1 MYTERELVRI
11 ARRENNSRRNYLV
24 VNPLQG
30 KHIPVS
36 PGKALGVFSELA
48 GLLRKYSGERLLV
61 VGFAETATA
70 VGARIAIELGA
81 GYIQTT
87 REEIPGVEYL
97 FFSEEH
103 SHATQQKLVK
113 SDLHRVLDRTDRIIF
128 AEDEVTTGKTIRNLI
143 AVLEQ
148 CCESRL
154 QFAVASLLNG
164 MKEEDERAFQDR
176 DIGLHYLLKIS
187 HEGYPETASQ
197 AAEDGIYH
205 LEEESGGAYT
215 ACFDLEGRVDA
226 RRLTEGPGYDGACR
240 EFSDKAL
247 NLLPL
252 EGHER
257 VLVLGTEEFMYP
269 GLWLGKS
276 LEERGHEVMFHATT
290 RSPIAVSRSG
300 DYPLH
305 ERYALSSFY
314 QEDRRTFLYDIG
326 SFDAVIVVTD
336 AREKGTKGERAL
348 LSALEKKN
356 AVVCL
361 VRWCGE

>member
-164 MKEEDERAFQDR
+164 EGGGREGFSGQGHRAS
-176 DIGLHYLLKIS
+176 L
-187 HEGYPETASQ
+187 P
-197 AAEDGIYH
+197 AEDQ
-205 LEEESGGAYT
+205 
-215 ACFDLEGRVDA
+215 
-226 RRLTEGPGYDGACR
+226 P
-240 EFSDKAL
+240 
-247 NLLPL
+247 
-252 EGHER
+252 
-257 VLVLGTEEFMYP
+257 
-269 GLWLGKS
+269 
-276 LEERGHEVMFHATT
+276 
-290 RSPIAVSRSG
+290 
-300 DYPLH
+300 
-305 ERYALSSFY
+305 
-314 QEDRRTFLYDIG
+314 
-326 SFDAVIVVTD
+326 
-336 AREKGTKGERAL
+336 
-348 LSALEKKN
+348 
-356 AVVCL
+356 
-361 VRWCGE
+361 